1 MTVHDRAPARAL
13 TRVSTRTPEPERT
26 TVERAVI
33 LAAGAGSRL
42 RLDGSPAPKPLVSL
56 FGRTLIERAVLRS
69 RRAGVRR
76 FVVVVGH
83 EGERLQPVLEG
94 LADRLDVNIEAVENP
109 HWRAGN
115 GLSALAAAPLFEH
128 DEPFFLMMC
137 DHVFPTAF
145 FDRLAAQD
153 SGASCTVVAERN
165 LDAVSD
171 LEEAMKLV
179 TAGDRVRRI
188 GKDLA
193 SYDAVDT
200 GVFLCR
206 PGLFDAL
213 REAQAAGDD
222 ALCAGVQR
230 LAARGDAR
238 WVDSAGLF
246 WQDIDTPE
254 DLARARTGLA
264 LNPVFETDRYAD
276 LAGG

>member
-1 MTVHDRAPARAL
+1 MTVHDRVPARAGARIG
-13 TRVSTRTPEPERT
+13 TGAAPPTGT
-26 TVERAVI
+26 TVEVAVI

-42 RLDGSPAPKPLVSL
+42 RLDGSLAPKPLVPL

-76 FVVVVGH
+76 FVVVLGH
-83 EGERLQPVLEG
+83 EAERLRPLLDG
-94 LADRLDVNIEAVENP
+94 LARRFDVMIEAVENP
-109 HWRAGN
+109 EWRAGN
-115 GLSALAAAPLFEH
+115 GLSALAAAPLVE
-128 DEPFFLMMC
+128 DGAPFFLMMC
-137 DHVFPTAF
+137 DHVFPTTF
-145 FDRLAAQD
+145 FDRLATND

-165 LDAVSD
+165 LEAVND

-179 TAGDRVRRI
+179 TQGDRVRRI
-188 GKDLA
+188 GKDLTA
-193 SYDAVDT
+193 YDAIDT

-206 PGLFDAL
+206 RGLFDAL
-213 REAQAAGDD
+213 REAQAAGED

-246 WQDIDTPE
+246 WQDIDTAE
-254 DLARARTGLA
+254 DLARARAGLA

>member
-1 MTVHDRAPARAL
+1 MTVHDRAPARGLA
-13 TRVSTRTPEPERT
+13 RVDSRTAASTRTA
-26 TVERAVI
+26 VEGAVI
-33 LAAGAGSRL
+33 LAAGAGTRL
-42 RLDGSPAPKPLVSL
+42 RLDGALAPKPLVSL

-83 EGERLQPVLEG
+83 EAEPLRPVLDG
-94 LADRLDVNIEAVENP
+94 LADRLDVTIEAVENP
-109 HWRAGN
+109 RWREGN
-115 GLSALAAAPLFEH
+115 GLSALAAAPHFE
-128 DEPFFLMMC
+128 DGAPFFLMMC
-137 DHVFPTAF
+137 DHVFPTTF
-145 FDRLAAQD
+145 FDRLVAND
-153 SGASCTVVAERN
+153 SGASCTVIAERN
-165 LDAVSD
+165 LEAVSD
-171 LEEAMKLV
+171 LEEAMKLA
-179 TAGDRVRRI
+179 TEGDFVRRI
-188 GKDLA
+188 GKDLTA
-193 SYDAVDT
+193 YDAVDT

-213 REAQAAGDD
+213 REAQAAGHD